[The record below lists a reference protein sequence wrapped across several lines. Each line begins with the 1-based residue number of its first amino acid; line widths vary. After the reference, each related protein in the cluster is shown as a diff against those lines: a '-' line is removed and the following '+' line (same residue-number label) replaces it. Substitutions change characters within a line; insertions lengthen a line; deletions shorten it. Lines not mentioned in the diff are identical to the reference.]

1 MRTVLIIGTGFSG
14 AACAANLLRA
24 RVPGGLHVILVNRSG
39 TMARGLAYGTQS
51 RNHLLNVPAGNMSA
65 LPHDPLHFL
74 RFCRR
79 LRPDTGEGTFVSRRL
94 YGDYL
99 EWMLREVETGAPP
112 GSRLTRI
119 VGEVRHIAPDAGAGR
134 VRVTLADDSRHD
146 VDRVV
151 LGFGNLAPR
160 TPEMLLPIAESER
173 YVRDPWAADALDGL
187 DSTEPVMLLGTG
199 LTAVDVAA
207 HLLRR
212 APTRHVIAVSRR
224 GLLPQAHRDRGSST
238 APVAMAAPSLAEL
251 GGSVREQVRA
261 LRQRMARAQEQGQDW
276 RDVIASLRPI
286 TSAWWQSLSPRER
299 SRFLRHLQPYWDT
312 HRHRMAPQAAD
323 AFASAVRRGFV
334 HPMAARLV
342 AVDERP
348 CGVDVTLR
356 PRGAAATRQLKVG
369 AIVNCTGPDSD
380 LRRVTDPLVRQLLE
394 DGIITVDQLGLG
406 LDVTGEGA
414 VLDVHGAAS
423 ALIFYVGPLLKAR
436 DWEATAVP
444 ELRLHAQRAAET
456 IAAALAREDR

>member
-1 MRTVLIIGTGFSG
+1 MRTVLIIGAGFSG
-14 AACAANLLRA
+14 AACAANLLRT
-24 RVPGGLHVILVNRSG
+24 RVHGGLHVILVNRSG

-51 RNHLLNVPAGNMSA
+51 RDHLLNVPAGNMSA
-65 LPHDPLHFL
+65 LPHDPHHFL
-74 RFCRR
+74 RFCQRE
-79 LRPDTGEGTFVSRRL
+79 RPDTEAGTFVSRRL

-99 EWMLREVETGAPP
+99 EWMLREAEACA
-112 GSRLTRI
+112 SADARLTRI
-119 VGEVRHIAPDAGAGR
+119 VGEVRHIKPDAGASR
-134 VRVTLADDSRHD
+134 VKVTLADGCLLD

-160 TPEMLLPIAESER
+160 TPEMLQAIAGSER
-173 YVRDPWAADALDGL
+173 YVRDPWGENALDALD
-187 DSTEPVMLLGTG
+187 TTQPIILLGTG

-207 HLLRR
+207 RLLRR
-212 APTRHVIAVSRR
+212 APARPLYAVSRR
-224 GLLPQAHRDRGSST
+224 GLLPQAHRDRGASSP
-238 APVAMAAPSLAEL
+238 PVAVSAPSLAEL
-251 GGSVREQVRA
+251 GATVREQVRA
-261 LRQRMARAQEQGQDW
+261 LRQCVERAQEEGQDW

-286 TSAWWQSLSPRER
+286 TPAWWQSLSPQER

-312 HRHRMAPQAAD
+312 HRHRMAPAAAD
-323 AFASAVRRGFV
+323 AFAGAVRLGFV

-342 AVDERP
+342 AVGERP

-356 PRGAAATRQLKVG
+356 PRGAVATRQLKVG
-369 AIVNCTGPDSD
+369 AVVNCTGPDSD

-394 DGIITVDQLGLG
+394 DSIITVDQLGLG

-423 ALIFYVGPLLKAR
+423 ELIFYVGPLLKAR

-456 IAAALAREDR
+456 IAAALAREDS